1 MLDPIHLDTLR
12 TVLRTG
18 SFSAAANELQYTP
31 SAVSQQMSALE
42 RACGTDLFERLPH
55 QVRPTPAALAL
66 AERAADILAGLA
78 AAEAEVGHIAR
89 GDAGLLRVG
98 SFPTAGATLLP
109 RALAQLRRVR
119 PGVEIELIEAEP
131 HALLPRV
138 RDGDLDLA
146 LIYEYDLVPDPSLP
160 GLMRVPLLHERL
172 RVLQPSRGQGASSA
186 GDPVRLSRLR
196 DQRFVAPLAG
206 SAGAVNLDRM
216 CAAAGF
222 TPRVAFRSNDYSVV
236 RGLVGAGLGV
246 AVVPDLAVVRDRTV
260 VAATLAGRAPRRHV
274 YAVHRQRG
282 RSPLLAAALEAVAMA
297 AQRLVGE

>member
-1 MLDPIHLDTLR
+1 MLEPIHLDTLR

-18 SFSAAANELQYTP
+18 SFSAAAAELRYTP

-42 RACGTDLFERLPH
+42 RSCGTNLFERLP
-55 QVRPTPAALAL
+55 QQIRPTAAAHALAD
-66 AERAADILAGLA
+66 RAADILAGLA
-78 AAEAEVGHIAR
+78 AAEAEIGHIAR

-98 SFPTAGATLLP
+98 SFPTAGAALLP
-109 RALAQLRRVR
+109 RALAQLRRTR
-119 PGVEIELIEAEP
+119 PGVEIELVEAEP
-131 HALLPRV
+131 AVLLPQV

-146 LIYEYDLVPDPSLP
+146 LVYEYDLVPDPSLP
-160 GLMRVPLLHERL
+160 GLIRVPLLHEPL
-172 RVLQPSRGQGASSA
+172 RVLRPSRGPDASRA
-186 GDPVRLSRLR
+186 GGSVRLSKLR

-246 AVVPDLAVVRDRTV
+246 AVVPDLAVVRDRAVIAT
-260 VAATLAGRAPRRHV
+260 TLAGRAPRRRV
-274 YAVHRQRG
+274 YAAHRERG
-282 RSPLLAAALEAVAMA
+282 RSPLLAAALDAVATA
-297 AQRLVGE
+297 TQRLVGD